1 MHMKGHTGSRNEKKY
16 TGGGLAME
24 KRGKVG
30 DVMEWEGEERA
41 RLYLILAEVSIEQKV
56 QQAGSVVKPRVLL

>member
-24 KRGKVG
+24 KRG
-30 DVMEWEGEERA
+30 ERKS
-41 RLYLILAEVSIEQKV
+41 RGRDGVRRRGKS
-56 QQAGSVVKPRVLL
+56 